1 MKLHYN
7 YKDIFKSLRLAF
19 SLKKLA
25 IMTVALFIAFI
36 FYNIFSYL
44 AFLSAGHSFEEIWLT
59 FKFFPFLSGNLPYYS
74 YILWIIGIIGFIII
88 FFVAQNAI
96 TKITFEQLKG
106 DEFFEIKES
115 LKFAFKNFKS
125 YFFSPLFL
133 IAFIILIIIAGI
145 ILALIGKIP
154 YFGDIF
160 VGIMSIPAFC
170 ASIFI
175 LYLLIILLFS
185 LILSPIIVG
194 CTTSDTFDTLFEVF
208 SCVNEQP
215 ARLIWYSIILKVLSF
230 LGFIIFGYATFIS
243 IKIGKAVLSILIS
256 NKINEAFSLAHY
268 FIKLSPPENTGFYY
282 QFWNILIEKLGLS
295 YLLEPN
301 ISFIPSNWG
310 IAVLSIFFA
319 LTFYLLYLFV
329 LSYGVNIWTTGQT
342 LVYLNLVKKKDDR
355 DLLEEKEEEKEE
367 VITPTEEKKEE
378 IEEKKEEQ
386 KTE

>member
-7 YKDIFKSLRLAF
+7 YKDIFRSLRLAF
-19 SLKKLA
+19 SFKKLA
-25 IMTVALFIAFI
+25 IMTIALFIAFL
-36 FYNIFSYL
+36 FYNILSYL
-44 AFLSAGHSFEEIWLT
+44 SFLSAGYSFREIWLT
-59 FKFFPFLSGNLPYYS
+59 FRFFPFLIGNFPYYS
-74 YILWIIGIIGFIII
+74 YILWIIGIVGFIII
-88 FFVAQNAI
+88 FFIAQNAV

-125 YFFSPLFL
+125 YFLSPLFL

-175 LYLLIILLFS
+175 LYLLIILFFS
-185 LILSPIIVG
+185 FLLSPIIVG
-194 CTTSDTFDTLFEVF
+194 CTSSDTFDTLFEVF

-215 ARLIWYSIILKVLSF
+215 ARLIWYSVILKFLSF
-230 LGFIIFGYATFIS
+230 IGFIIFGYAFFIS
-243 IKIGKAVLSILIS
+243 INIGKTVLSILIS
-256 NKINEAFSLAHY
+256 NKINEAFYLAHY

-282 QFWNILIEKLGLS
+282 QFWTTIMEKLGLS
-295 YLLEPN
+295 SLLEAGLD
-301 ISFIPSNWG
+301 FIPSNWG
-310 IAVLSIFFA
+310 VAILSIFFA

-329 LSYGVNIWTTGQT
+329 LSYGINIWTTGQT

-367 VITPTEEKKEE
+367 IITPAEEKKEE
-378 IEEKKEEQ
+378 EKEEP
-386 KTE
+386 KPE

>member
-7 YKDIFKSLRLAF
+7 YKDIFRSLRLAF

-25 IMTVALFIAFI
+25 IMTVSLFIAFL
-36 FYNIFSYL
+36 FYNLFSYL
-44 AFLSAGHSFEEIWLT
+44 AFLSAGYSFTEIWLT
-59 FKFFPFLSGNLPYYS
+59 FRFLPFLISNLPYYS

-88 FFVAQNAI
+88 FFIAQNAI

-125 YFFSPLFL
+125 YFLSPIFL
-133 IAFIILIIIAGI
+133 IVFIILILIAGI
-145 ILALIGKIP
+145 ILSLIGKIP

-175 LYLLIILLFS
+175 LYLLIIFLFS
-185 LILSPIIVG
+185 LILSPIVVG
-194 CTTSDTFDTLFEVF
+194 CTSSDTFDTLFEVF

-215 ARLIWYSIILKVLSF
+215 ARLIWYSVILKFLSF
-230 LGFIIFGYATFIS
+230 LGFIVFGYATFIS
-243 IKIGKAVLSILIS
+243 INIGKTVLSVLIP

-282 QFWNILIEKLGLS
+282 QFWTTVIEKLGLAS
-295 YLLEPN
+295 LSEAGLD
-301 ISFIPSNWG
+301 FIPNNWG
-310 IAVLSIFFA
+310 IAILSIFFA
-319 LTFYLLYLFV
+319 LTFYILYLFV
-329 LSYGVNIWTTGQT
+329 LSYGINIWTTGQT
-342 LVYLNLVKKKDDR
+342 LVYINLVKKKDDR
-355 DLLEEKEEEKEE
+355 DLLEEKEEKEE
-367 VITPTEEKKEE
+367 IITPTEEKKEE
-378 IEEKKEEQ
+378 L

>member
-7 YKDIFKSLRLAF
+7 YKDIFRSLRLAF
-19 SLKKLA
+19 SLKKLV
-25 IMTVALFIAFI
+25 IMTVSLFIAFL
-36 FYNIFSYL
+36 FYNLFSYL
-44 AFLSAGHSFEEIWLT
+44 AFISAGYSFTEIWLT
-59 FKFFPFLSGNLPYYS
+59 FRFSPFLTDNLPYYS
-74 YILWIIGIIGFIII
+74 YVLWSVGIIGFIII
-88 FFVAQNAI
+88 FFIAQNAI

-125 YFFSPLFL
+125 YFLSPLFL

-154 YFGDIF
+154 YFGEIF

-175 LYLLIILLFS
+175 LYLLIIFLFS

-194 CTTSDTFDTLFEVF
+194 CTSSDTFDTLFEVF

-215 ARLIWYSIILKVLSF
+215 ARLIWYSVILKFISF

-243 IKIGKAVLSILIS
+243 VNIGKTVLSILIP

-282 QFWNILIEKLGLS
+282 QFWTTLIEKLGIGSLS
-295 YLLEPN
+295 EAGLD
-301 ISFIPSNWG
+301 FIPSNWG
-310 IAVLSIFFA
+310 IAILSIFFA

-329 LSYGVNIWTTGQT
+329 LSYGINIWTTGQT
-342 LVYLNLVKKKDDR
+342 LVYINLVKKKDDR
-355 DLLEEKEEEKEE
+355 DLLEEKEE
-367 VITPTEEKKEE
+367 KEE
-378 IEEKKEEQ
+378 IVTPSEEKKEEQ
-386 KTE
+386 KEETKAE

>member
-7 YKDIFKSLRLAF
+7 YKDIFKSIRLAF

-25 IMTVALFIAFI
+25 IMTISIFVAFI

-44 AFLSAGHSFEEIWLT
+44 ALLISGYSFNEIWHSFR
-59 FKFFPFLSGNLPYYS
+59 FFPFLTNNLPYYS
-74 YILWIIGIIGFIII
+74 YILWIIGIISFLII
-88 FFVAQNAI
+88 FFIAQNAVA
-96 TKITFEQLKG
+96 KITFEQLRG

-175 LYLLIILLFS
+175 LYLLIILFFS

-194 CTTSDTFDTLFEVF
+194 CTNSDTFDTLFEVF

-230 LGFIIFGYATFIS
+230 LGFLIFGYATFIS
-243 IKIGKAVLSILIS
+243 IKIGKTILSILIPD
-256 NKINEAFSLAHY
+256 KINEAFSLAHY
-268 FIKLSPPENTGFYY
+268 FIKISPPENTGFYY
-282 QFWNILIEKLGLS
+282 QFWSNLIERLGLF

-301 ISFIPSNWG
+301 ISFIPNNWG

-355 DLLEEKEEEKEE
+355 DLLEEKEEKEE
-367 VITPTEEKKEE
+367 IITPTEEKKEE
-378 IEEKKEEQ
+378 QPKEEG
-386 KTE
+386 

>member
-1 MKLHYN
+1 MKLNYN
-7 YKDIFKSLRLAF
+7 YKDLFKSLRLAF
-19 SLKKLA
+19 SLKKLT
-25 IMTVALFIAFI
+25 IMTISLFIAFL

-44 AFLSAGHSFEEIWLT
+44 SFLSAGHSFSEIWLS
-59 FKFFPFLSGNLPYYS
+59 FRFFPFITSNLPYYS
-74 YILWIIGIIGFIII
+74 FILWIIGIIGFIII
-88 FFVAQNAI
+88 FFISQNAI

-125 YFFSPLFL
+125 YFLSPLFL

-145 ILALIGKIP
+145 ILGLIGKIP

-175 LYLLIILLFS
+175 LYLTIILFFS
-185 LILSPIIVG
+185 LILSPVIAG
-194 CTTSDTFDTLFEVF
+194 CTSSDTFDTLFEVF

-215 ARLIWYSIILKVLSF
+215 GRLIWYSIILKFLSF
-230 LGFIIFGYATFIS
+230 LGFIIFGYAVFLS
-243 IKIGKAVLSILIS
+243 INIGKNVLSILIP

-282 QFWNILIEKLGLS
+282 QFWTTIIEKLGLS
-295 YLLEPN
+295 SLTEAGLD
-301 ISFIPSNWG
+301 FIPSNWG
-310 IAVLSIFFA
+310 VAILSIFFA
-319 LTFYLLYLFV
+319 LTFYLLYLFT
-329 LSYGVNIWTTGQT
+329 LSYGINIWTTGQT
-342 LVYLNLVKKKDDR
+342 LLYLNLVKKKDDR

-367 VITPTEEKKEE
+367 IITPA
-378 IEEKKEEQ
+378 EEKKEEQ
-386 KTE
+386 K